1 MLNRVRSSANA
12 APTGVLFA
20 ATAAWVWLFCA
31 GPAAGQAKGES
42 PRARAGQPVYK
53 SPTCIAFSPNG
64 RFAFVTNH
72 TANTLAAV
80 DTEAGKVV
88 AEVPVGRAPTGVAV
102 SPDGGIVF
110 VAHTLD
116 HSIGF
121 VDAGKRKL
129 VATVPCGYEPTG
141 LAISPD
147 GKRLYSANHISDD
160 VSVID
165 VPGRKETA
173 RVPVGRAPTYLALT
187 PDGKRLLVNN
197 SKGRQPATDPNLTGF
212 VSVIDT
218 ASGKVV
224 AEKRSPGT
232 MLLNMGIAVS
242 GDGKYAFSVHS
253 RPNFNITPSQLNQG
267 WVHTNALSIFP
278 LTDDPAGAGE
288 VVTVLLDN
296 VSSGV
301 ANPHGIAV
309 SRDGRRLFVSHRGA
323 HVVSVVDL
331 MRLRQHLQ
339 RTKPE
344 VLATAHV
351 NLGFLWQQGDI
362 VRRVPSGGR
371 CPNGVAVSPAD
382 GSVYVANYFS
392 DRLAVLDGTT
402 GKLLRLID
410 LGGPDKMTVVR
421 RGAMLFHDGTQC
433 FQHWLSCTSCHP
445 NVRSDGVNWDLLND
459 GQTNP
464 KNAKSLVGSWQT
476 PPAMAMGVRA
486 SMEVAVE
493 KGFLFIQFVQPGD
506 DVLEAVQAFLRS
518 VEHIPSPFHRR
529 PDGSLDE
536 KARRG
541 EKVFQK
547 AGCRMCHPAP
557 LYTDLRSYD
566 VGTRTRRELARNR
579 EREFDTPSL
588 RELYRTAPYL
598 HDGRAATIEEVLTK
612 HNPKDQHG
620 RTSKLTRQ
628 ELADLVAFLKSL

>member
-1 MLNRVRSSANA
+1 LHWVRSSIKASPA
-12 APTGVLFA
+12 EVLFA
-20 ATAAWVWLFCA
+20 VTAVSVWVFCA
-31 GPAAGQAKGES
+31 GPARGQSEAEAPK
-42 PRARAGQPVYK
+42 ARPQEPVYK
-53 SPTCIAFSPNG
+53 SPTCVAFSPDG
-64 RFAFVTNH
+64 RFVFVTNH
-72 TANTLAAV
+72 TANTLAVVEAA
-80 DTEAGKVV
+80 AGKVV
-88 AEVPVGRAPTGVAV
+88 AEISVGRAPTGVAV
-102 SPDGGIVF
+102 SPDGALAF
-110 VAHTLD
+110 VANTLD

-121 VDAGKRKL
+121 VDIRKRKV
-129 VATVPCGYEPTG
+129 VATVACGYEPTG

-147 GKRLYSANHISDD
+147 GKRLWSANHISDD

-165 VPGRKETA
+165 VAGRKEAA
-173 RVPVGRAPTYLALT
+173 RIPVGRAPTYLAVT
-187 PDGKRLLVNN
+187 PDGKKLLVNN

-218 ASGKVV
+218 ASGKVL
-224 AEKRSPGT
+224 AERRSPGT
-232 MLLNMGIAVS
+232 MLLNMGIVV
-242 GDGKYAFSVHS
+242 GPDGKYAFSVHS

-267 WVHTNALSIFP
+267 WVHTNAVSVIP
-278 LTDDPAGAGE
+278 LADEAAGGGK

-296 VSSGV
+296 ISSGV
-301 ANPHGIAV
+301 ANPHGLAV
-309 SRDGRRLFVSHRGA
+309 SKDGRRLFVSHRGA
-323 HVVSVVDL
+323 HVVSVVDVP
-331 MRLRQHLQ
+331 RLRAHIQ
-339 RTKPE
+339 RSKPE

-351 NLGFLWQQGDI
+351 NLGFLWDRGDI

-392 DRLAVLDGTT
+392 DQLAVLDGVT
-402 GKLLRLID
+402 GKLLRRID
-410 LGGPDKMTVVR
+410 LGGPKQMTFLR
-421 RGAMLFHDGTQC
+421 RGAFLFHDGTQC

-493 KGFLFIQFVQPGD
+493 KGFLFIQFVQPGEE
-506 DVLEAVQAFLRS
+506 VFEAVQAFLRS

-529 PDGSLDE
+529 PDGSPDDA
-536 KARRG
+536 ARRG
-541 EKVFQK
+541 KKVFQK
-547 AGCRMCHPAP
+547 AGCGMCHPAP
-557 LYTDLRSYD
+557 LYTDLKSYD
-566 VGTRTRRELARNR
+566 VGTRTRRELARNH
-579 EREFDTPSL
+579 EREFDTPAL

-598 HDGRAATIEEVLTK
+598 HDGRAATIEDVLTK